1 MFEVKEKPR
10 RVERA
15 YLVSVVRR
23 KHEEERAESLL
34 DELAELTA
42 NLSIEVLGRVTARAR
57 KVYPRFLLGSGK
69 VKEIITAAQAA
80 GCDVIIFDNE
90 LSPSQQR
97 NWEEESK
104 MLVID
109 RHEIIIDVFAERA
122 RTREAVLQVD
132 LARLE
137 YSLPRLRR
145 AWTHLDRQ
153 RGGGVTQR
161 GEGEAQLELDQR
173 MLRTNIA
180 ALRAEISE
188 VEKRREVQ
196 RGKRDRVPVPTGALV
211 GYTNA
216 GKSTLLNKLTG
227 AEVYVADKL
236 FATLDPTSRRLKLPS
251 GRSLVLT
258 DTVGFVRNLPPRLIN
273 AFKAT
278 LEEAVVAD
286 FLLQVIDLSSCEVDE
301 QMETTSAVMNEL
313 GAADKKKYLVFNKVD
328 LAKAAQIRS
337 LRSRWPEAFFVSA
350 RTGEGLADLLDECD
364 LFLERRFE
372 EREFLIP
379 HDQYEIVARL
389 RREGAIREEDPRD
402 EGVFLRATA
411 PATMDGVLRPFRIT
425 NEPADR
431 PT

>member
-69 VKEIITAAQAA
+69 VKEIITAAQAV

-90 LSPSQQR
+90 RSPSQQR

-109 RHEIIIDVFAERA
+109 RHEIIFDVFAERA

-153 RGGGVTQR
+153 RGGRVTQR

-278 LEEAVVAD
+278 LE
-286 FLLQVIDLSSCEVDE
+286 
-301 QMETTSAVMNEL
+301 
-313 GAADKKKYLVFNKVD
+313 
-328 LAKAAQIRS
+328 
-337 LRSRWPEAFFVSA
+337 
-350 RTGEGLADLLDECD
+350 
-364 LFLERRFE
+364 
-372 EREFLIP
+372 
-379 HDQYEIVARL
+379 
-389 RREGAIREEDPRD
+389 
-402 EGVFLRATA
+402 
-411 PATMDGVLRPFRIT
+411 
-425 NEPADR
+425 
-431 PT
+431 

>member
-1 MFEVKEKPR
+1 MFEVREKPK

-23 KHEEERAESLL
+23 KDEEPRAESLL

-42 NLSIEVLGRVTARAR
+42 NLGIKVAGQVIARPR
-57 KVYPRFLLGSGK
+57 RVYPRFMLGSGK
-69 VKEIITAAQAA
+69 VREIITAAQAHL
-80 GCDVIIFDNE
+80 CDVIIFDNP
-90 LSPSQQR
+90 LSPGQQR
-97 NWEEESK
+97 NWETESK
-104 MLVID
+104 MAVID

-132 LARLE
+132 LARME

-145 AWTHLDRQ
+145 AWTHLGRQ

-173 MLRTNIA
+173 MLRTKIA
-180 ALRAEISE
+180 SLRKELLE
-188 VEKRREVQ
+188 VEKRRGVQ
-196 RGKRDRVPVPTGALV
+196 RGKRERVPVPTAAIV

-251 GRSLVLT
+251 GRPLVLT
-258 DTVGFVRNLPPRLIN
+258 DTVGFVRNLPHRLID

-286 FLLQVIDLSSCEVDE
+286 FLLQIIDLSSGEVEE
-301 QMETTSAVMNEL
+301 QQETTSKVLEEL
-313 GAADKKKYLVFNKVD
+313 GAADKPTYLVFNKVD
-328 LAKAAQIRS
+328 LADSS
-337 LRSRWPEAFFVSA
+337 LVRTLRNRWPDAFFVSA
-350 RTGEGLADLLDECD
+350 VTGQGLDDLSEECD
-364 LFLERRFE
+364 LFLDRSLDERQY
-372 EREFLIP
+372 LVP
-379 HDQYEIVARL
+379 HDRYDLVARL
-389 RREGAIREEDPRD
+389 RREGALRDEDPRD
-402 EGVFLRATA
+402 EGIFLRATA
-411 PATMDGVLRPFRIT
+411 PSSMLETLRPFQIRKDT
-425 NEPADR
+425 AEFKA
-431 PT
+431 

>member
-1 MFEVKEKPR
+1 MFEVKEKPG

-15 YLVSVVRR
+15 YLVSVVRC
-23 KHEEERAESLL
+23 KQEEERAESLL

-42 NLSIEVLGRVTARAR
+42 VLGIEVLGRVMARAR
-57 KVYPRFLLGSGK
+57 RAYPRFLLGSGK
-69 VKEIITAAQAA
+69 VKEIIRSAQAA

-104 MLVID
+104 MPVID
-109 RHEIIIDVFAERA
+109 RHEVIIDVFAERA

-173 MLRTNIA
+173 MLRTKIA
-180 ALRAEISE
+180 TLRTEIAE
-188 VEKRREVQ
+188 VEKHREVQ
-196 RGKRDRVPVPTGALV
+196 RRKRDRVPVPTGALV

-227 AEVYVADKL
+227 AKVYVADKL

-258 DTVGFVRNLPPRLIN
+258 DTVGFVRNLPHRLIN

-286 FLLQVIDLSSCEVDE
+286 FLLQVIDLSTCEVDD
-301 QMETTSAVMNEL
+301 QMETTSQVMNEL
-313 GAADKKKYLVFNKVD
+313 GAADKKRYLVFNKVD
-328 LAKAAQIRS
+328 LAEAAQVRS
-337 LRSRWPEAFFVSA
+337 LRSRWPDAFFVSA
-350 RTGEGLADLLDECD
+350 TTGEGLPDLLDECD
-364 LFLERRFE
+364 LFLDRGSE
-372 EREFLIP
+372 EGEFLIP
-379 HDQYEIVARL
+379 HDRYEVVARL
-389 RREGAIREEDPRD
+389 RREGAVREEDPRE

-411 PATMDGVLRPFRIT
+411 PVSMQGVLRPFRIP
-425 NEPADR
+425 NEPADH
-431 PT
+431 TT